1 MMVATVFC
9 RHGSKLV
16 KNLPFIM
23 PVLGGKNRVTAA
35 RTTRSV
41 RAPAALPAARC
52 QDAAAYTP
60 VFFLLI
66 LVLEI
71 QTRSD
76 GNE

>member
-1 MMVATVFC
+1 
-9 RHGSKLV
+9 
-16 KNLPFIM
+16 M